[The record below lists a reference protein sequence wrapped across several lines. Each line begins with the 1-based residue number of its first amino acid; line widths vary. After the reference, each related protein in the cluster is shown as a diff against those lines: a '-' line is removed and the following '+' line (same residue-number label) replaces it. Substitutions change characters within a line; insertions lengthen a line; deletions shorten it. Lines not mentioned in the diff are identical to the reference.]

1 MSFTKI
7 KIIGNQKYILIRIT
21 TIELKRVVR
30 TNLTKPYNYI
40 DHLKLTPTIMFSAGG
55 VFN

>member
-30 TNLTKPYNYI
+30 TKLTKPYNYI